1 MEEVVFYRATRGVLI
16 NVLGLD
22 FGVAGTDG
30 QVMNGHANE
39 KIGDR
44 DRGYN
49 SPGRWEGGIDGIF
62 K

>member
-1 MEEVVFYRATRGVLI
+1 MLI